1 MKIQLTAS
9 EFCLAN
15 REVLDLD
22 DAVGVRIEARSG
34 AVWVTQEHDRRDLV
48 LKRGESCTIEHTGR
62 TVVQAL
68 GSSRVNLQAA
78 RLPIAEA
85 SGALSSVLRAVAR
98 LRVAA
103 PSPAWG

>member
-9 EFCLAN
+9 DFCLAN

-34 AVWVTQEHDRRDLV
+34 AVWVTQEQDRRDLV
-48 LKRGESCTIEHTGR
+48 LKQGESCTIERAGR

-78 RLPIAEA
+78 RLPIA
-85 SGALSSVLRAVAR
+85 GARSVMNSVVRAVAR
-98 LRVAA
+98 LRVPA
-103 PSPAWG
+103 PNPAWG